1 MMLAKT
7 YVGSVVRLCSVIS
20 ACIFLASCLDGSD
33 SNFTADIF
41 GISGIDSSDSEDTGN
56 ETSAAPSISSI
67 SVGQGAHGIGAE
79 VTLTFVA
86 EDAEA
91 DLSLKSGSS
100 FNGQQLT
107 DFAALAAEF
116 GYYTAVYTVTS
127 GDPDVAASSEA
138 SASIVLIDT
147 DGVES
152 AETTSV
158 ALDADTSIDA
168 NAPAIAA
175 LSVAAGTYRVGDP
188 VPITIT
194 ALDSETGLALA
205 AGSTFNGQALSDF
218 NDNTDGSYIATYT
231 VVEGDPDIAD
241 GTTASTN
248 IALVDAVN
256 NTSAAA
262 ATLLLTDARID
273 ANSPTI
279 SSLVIAGDNI
289 VNSSDDPSAIPIS
302 GTTTGVEV
310 DQELTLFVGDNFIAT
325 TAVGADSSFSTT
337 IDLAALA
344 DGAYVVTATTAD
356 LAGNPA
362 EFTSSLSIDTVVPS
376 IDSFVIAEDNQ
387 VNAAEATSPVTAT
400 GVVSGVEADQQVSL
414 YIEETML
421 TDPITVETATDAD
434 GNFTAEINL
443 STLDDDSYKV
453 VVDVYDLAGN
463 LDRLISDLIIDT
475 ADPQI
480 SSLVVASDNTISA
493 AEATAVDISGTTT
506 EVENGQSVDLS
517 ITDGTTTID
526 TTATISNN
534 SFTTT
539 LDLSTLAD
547 SAAITLT
554 ATTTDLAGNA
564 AASVSLE
571 GIVKDTV
578 APSIAITS
586 VAGDNV
592 IDGAEVAAVAIVG
605 TTAGAEANQSVTIAI
620 TDGIT
625 TVETSATVTDN
636 AFTATLDTTTLA
648 DSTTIGASATV
659 ADLAGN
665 PASITVA
672 GIVKDTLAPAIAI
685 TSVAGDN
692 IVNSAEAA
700 TAAIVGSTSNVENGQ
715 TASLSITDGTT
726 TIAARVT
733 VTNNAF
739 STEIN
744 LSTLADST
752 AISLTADLTDAV
764 GNPAS
769 ITITDIV
776 KDTIAPSIAITSVAG
791 DNTINATEATAVAIV
806 GTTAGAEDDQP
817 VAIAITDGTTTI
829 NTTASITDNAFS
841 TEVNLTTLA
850 DSTAISLSADLTDLA
865 GNPASITIG
874 DITKDTA
881 VPSIASVVVSED
893 NVVNA
898 ADDLAAVAIVGVTEG
913 AENDQP
919 VAIAITDGTT
929 TINTT
934 TIITDNAFSTEIN
947 LSTLADSTSINLSA
961 DTTDLAGNP
970 TSITISNITKDTE
983 APSITSVVVSEDN
996 VVNVADDLTA
1006 VAIVGTTAGVENDQP
1021 VAIAITDGTTT
1032 INTTAT
1038 ITANAFSTTLDLTT
1052 LADSTAI
1059 SLSADLTDLAGN
1071 PTSITIS
1078 NITKDTEAP
1087 SITSVVVSEDN
1098 VVNDTDDLATVV
1110 IAGTTIGVEND
1121 QPVAIAITDGTTTIN
1136 TTATITANAFSTT
1149 LDLTTLADSTAIS
1162 LSADLTDLAGNPASI
1177 TIGDITKDTAV
1188 PSIASVVVS
1197 EDNVVNAADD
1207 LAAVAIV
1214 GVTEGAENDQPVAI
1228 AITDG
1233 TTTINTTTIITDNTF
1248 STEINLTTLA
1258 DSTAISLTANVA
1270 DTAGNPTSITIG
1282 DITKDTEAPSIAS
1295 VIVSEDNVVNDT
1307 DDLATVVI
1315 AGTTIG
1321 VEAEQNVTIAIDAEA
1336 PISATAAVDASG
1348 AFATS
1353 VDLSRL
1359 SNGTYDL
1366 NASVADLAGNPAD
1379 PATASFTVDIEPPT
1393 QAVIEGSIALSVDT
1407 GSSASDFITNRAQ
1420 QSLSAELNASL
1431 EDGEALYGSVDSGT
1445 TWSLIYSATELDGAT
1460 SFTWQTDLVEGA
1472 NAIQF
1477 RVADASANS
1486 GSITEQNYTLDT
1498 EPPEQ
1503 SISSIAL
1510 SNDTGTSASD
1520 FLTNAASQS
1529 ISASLEPGLEDGD
1542 RLFGSVD
1549 SGTSWQDISNQISET
1564 NNIAWQD
1571 AELILDTNYIV
1582 LRIADAADNNSSF
1595 DRNYTLDQS
1604 PPTIET
1610 GGNRINADEA
1620 STAILDSS
1628 ASSDA
1633 NGIAS
1638 HSWQQVESDGSALSD
1653 TPLAIVNA
1661 DTEAAEVTTPA
1672 ITADDGNLLNYYFT
1686 VTVTDKADNEATSLP
1701 LTLTVDN
1708 SYLTPEIT
1716 ATTPF
1721 LDIETGGASYFDNV
1735 GVAWAADS
1743 SLTYYLYRST
1753 ESGCSIGNYNSCAD
1767 PALYTSSVDFTISDA
1782 NATVSDIGRQPST
1795 TYYYWLEAQVEGVD
1809 DPVFSS
1815 PTSVSAT
1822 TSIGPTLNDTG
1833 VVRGAD
1839 YPDGFDALGG
1849 GITCNGAVDESL
1861 ASIDDEGT
1869 ITSDDLNLDG
1879 DTEDLIFLEGEDCE
1893 HGRDVTAN
1901 DPSDGHAGFSYTRL
1915 NSDGSEYSGSG
1926 DYATEPWACVLDN
1939 VTGVIWEV
1947 KTTDGGTHD
1956 TNIEYTWYN
1965 ADGVDID
1972 GTIFRGS
1979 DNGIDPTT
1987 QELVDATNAEQ
1998 LCGLSNW
2005 RLPTSS
2011 ELVSIRNNTIVIDG
2025 DNFSVDSDYFPNL
2038 KSVSLWSSSVN
2049 YYANADGDG
2058 NPDTYQVWN
2067 HGPEDSV
2074 SWPSNGATDEPNHA
2088 ILVSSSPAIADGYF
2102 NDWSDDRYEIH
2113 NDGTVTDKITG
2124 LMWMRC
2130 GYDDF
2135 FDFYDSVNDTCV
2147 AENPGRYGAG
2157 PHHYALAR
2165 EVRLANKEIT
2175 NGFDDGNNHNIGG
2188 YTDWRLPSLTEI
2200 FSLRDHTAGSIGIE
2214 FITQEIVD
2222 ASNGVYSDEDIG
2234 ELYGDDDTALMNPA
2248 AFPNAEPLGYWTSTP
2263 RAIGGEAYFVGFTP
2277 TGIFS
2282 IGVSDMRTGYRTRLV
2297 RDAD

>member
-41 GISGIDSSDSEDTGN
+41 DISGIDSSDSEDTGS
-56 ETSAAPSISSI
+56 ESSAAPSISSI

-138 SASIVLIDT
+138 NASIVLVDT
-147 DGVES
+147 DGIES

-175 LSVAAGTYRVGDP
+175 LSVVAGTYRVGNP

-194 ALDSETGLALA
+194 ASAAETGLALA
-205 AGSTFNGQALSDF
+205 AGSSFNGQALSDF
-218 NDNTDGSYIATYT
+218 NDNTDGSYTATYT
-231 VVEGDPDIAD
+231 VTEGDPDIAD

-279 SSLVIAGDNI
+279 SSLLIAADNI

-302 GTTTGVEV
+302 GTTAGVEA
-310 DQELTLFVGDNFIAT
+310 DQELTLFIGDNFTAT

-362 EFTSSLSIDTVVPS
+362 EFTSSLSVDTVVPS

-526 TTATISNN
+526 TTATISSN

-739 STEIN
+739 SLEVN

-806 GTTAGAEDDQP
+806 GTT
-817 VAIAITDGTTTI
+817 
-829 NTTASITDNAFS
+829 
-841 TEVNLTTLA
+841 
-850 DSTAISLSADLTDLA
+850 
-865 GNPASITIG
+865 
-874 DITKDTA
+874 
-881 VPSIASVVVSED
+881 
-893 NVVNA
+893 
-898 ADDLAAVAIVGVTEG
+898 EG

-919 VAIAITDGTT
+919 VTIAITDGATTLETT
-929 TINTT
+929 TI
-934 TIITDNAFSTEIN
+934 
-947 LSTLADSTSINLSA
+947 
-961 DTTDLAGNP
+961 
-970 TSITISNITKDTE
+970 
-983 APSITSVVVSEDN
+983 
-996 VVNVADDLTA
+996 
-1006 VAIVGTTAGVENDQP
+1006 
-1021 VAIAITDGTTT
+1021 
-1032 INTTAT
+1032 
-1038 ITANAFSTTLDLTT
+1038 
-1052 LADSTAI
+1052 
-1059 SLSADLTDLAGN
+1059 
-1071 PTSITIS
+1071 
-1078 NITKDTEAP
+1078 
-1087 SITSVVVSEDN
+1087 
-1098 VVNDTDDLATVV
+1098 
-1110 IAGTTIGVEND
+1110 
-1121 QPVAIAITDGTTTIN
+1121 
-1136 TTATITANAFSTT
+1136 ITANAFSTT

-1248 STEINLTTLA
+1248 STEINLSTLADSTSINLSADTTDLAGNPTSITISNITKDTEAPSITSVVVSEDNVVNVADDLATVAIVGTTAGVENDQPVVIAITDGTTTINTTATITANAFSTTLDLTTLADSTAISLSADLTDLAGNPASITITDIVKDTIAPSIAITSVAGDNTINAAEATAVAIFGTTTDAENDQPVALAITDSTTTINTTTTITTNAFSTTINLTTLA

-1477 RVADASANS
+1477 RVVDAYANS
-1486 GSITEQNYTLDT
+1486 GSITGQNYTLDT

-1767 PALYTSSVDFTISDA
+1767 PALYTSGVDFTISDA

-1795 TYYYWLEAQVEGVD
+1795 TYYYWLEARVEGVT

-1815 PTSVSAT
+1815 STSVSAT
-1822 TSIGPTLNDTG
+1822 TGIGPTLNDTG

-2088 ILVSSSPAIADGYF
+2088 ILVSSSPAIEDGYF

>member
-1 MMLAKT
+1 MLPPFPVGTTARLCCISLVSLILSACGD
-7 YVGSVVRLCSVIS
+7 VGSSL
-20 ACIFLASCLDGSD
+20 
-33 SNFTADIF
+33 
-41 GISGIDSSDSEDTGN
+41 DTGLDSIIGD
-56 ETSAAPSISSI
+56 ETSDTASSSAQPRASSI
-67 SVGQGAHGIGAE
+67 GVGQGAYGIGAE

-86 EDAEA
+86 EDDEA
-91 DLSLKSGSS
+91 NLSLKSGSS
-100 FNGQQLT
+100 FNGQELT
-107 DFAALAAEF
+107 DFAAVADQF

-138 SASIVLIDT
+138 NASIVLVNTEGI
-147 DGVES
+147 ES
-152 AETTSV
+152 EETTSV
-158 ALDADTSIDA
+158 ALDATTSIDA

-175 LSVAAGTYRVGDP
+175 LSVATGTYRVGDP

-194 ALDSETGLALA
+194 ALDSETNLTLA
-205 AGSTFNGQALSDF
+205 AGSAFNGQTLSDF

-241 GTTASTN
+241 GAAVSVD

-256 NTSAAA
+256 NISAAED
-262 ATLLLTDARID
+262 TLLLSGARID

-279 SSLVIAGDNI
+279 SSLLLAADNV
-289 VNSSDDPSAIPIS
+289 VNSSDDLSAIPIS
-302 GTTTGVEV
+302 GTTAGVEAG
-310 DQELTLFVGDNFIAT
+310 QELTLLVGDNFTAT
-325 TAVGADSSFSTT
+325 TAVGADSNFSTT
-337 IDLAALA
+337 IDLAAFA
-344 DGAYVVTATTAD
+344 DGAYVVTATTTD

-387 VNAAEATSPVTAT
+387 VNAAEATAAVAASGA
-400 GVVSGVEADQQVSL
+400 VSGVESGQKVSL
-414 YIEETML
+414 YVEETML
-421 TDPITVETATDAD
+421 TDPITVET
-434 GNFTAEINL
+434 
-443 STLDDDSYKV
+443 TLDSDGTFAVAIDLSALADDAYKV

-463 LDRLISDLIIDT
+463 LDRLISDLVIDT

-480 SSLVVASDNTISA
+480 SSLVVASDNVINA
-493 AEATAVDISGTTT
+493 AEATAVEVAGSTSG
-506 EVENGQSVDLS
+506 VENGQSITLS
-517 ITDGTTTID
+517 ISGVAA
-526 TTATISNN
+526 TATIANN
-534 SFTTT
+534 AFATTIG
-539 LDLSTLAD
+539 LSALAD

-554 ATTTDLAGNA
+554 AATTDLAGNA
-564 AASVSLE
+564 APSASLE

-578 APSIAITS
+578 APSIDITS

-605 TTAGAEANQSVTIAI
+605 
-620 TDGIT
+620 
-625 TVETSATVTDN
+625 
-636 AFTATLDTTTLA
+636 
-648 DSTTIGASATV
+648 
-659 ADLAGN
+659 
-665 PASITVA
+665 
-672 GIVKDTLAPAIAI
+672 
-685 TSVAGDN
+685 
-692 IVNSAEAA
+692 
-700 TAAIVGSTSNVENGQ
+700 
-715 TASLSITDGTT
+715 
-726 TIAARVT
+726 
-733 VTNNAF
+733 
-739 STEIN
+739 STE
-744 LSTLADST
+744 
-752 AISLTADLTDAV
+752 
-764 GNPAS
+764 
-769 ITITDIV
+769 
-776 KDTIAPSIAITSVAG
+776 
-791 DNTINATEATAVAIV
+791 
-806 GTTAGAEDDQP
+806 GAEDDQP
-817 VAIAITDGTTTI
+817 VAIAITDGATTI
-829 NTTASITDNAFS
+829 NTIATIAANAFA
-841 TEVNLTTLA
+841 TTLDLSSLA
-850 DSTAISLSADLTDLA
+850 DSTAISLTAEVADLA
-865 GNPASITIG
+865 GNPASATISG
-874 DITKDTA
+874 IVKDTA
-881 VPSIASVVVSED
+881 APAIAIASVAGD
-893 NVVNA
+893 NIVNA
-898 ADDLAAVAIVGVTEG
+898 AEATAAEIVGTTSNV
-913 AENDQP
+913 ENGQT
-919 VAIAITDGTT
+919 VSLSITDGTT
-929 TINTT
+929 TIAASATVA
-934 TIITDNAFSTEIN
+934 DSAFSTEIN
-947 LSTLADSTSINLSA
+947 LSTLADSASIVATADVADAVGNAATTARLEGIVK
-961 DTTDLAGNP
+961 DTT
-970 TSITISNITKDTE
+970 
-983 APSITSVVVSEDN
+983 APSIAITSIATDN
-996 VVNVADDLTA
+996 IVNAAEAAA
-1006 VAIVGTTAGVENDQP
+1006 VAIVGSSAGAEDDQP
-1021 VAIAITDGTTT
+1021 VTIAITDGTTT
-1032 INTTAT
+1032 IEATAT
-1038 ITANAFSTTLDLTT
+1038 ITDNAFATTLDLSTLADSAAISLSASITDFAGNPASTTADLVKDTIAPSIDITSIAEDNIINAAEAAAVAIVGSAEGAENDQQVAIVITDGAITIEASATIADAAFAITLDLSALADSSAISLSADVADLAANPASVTLSDIVKDTAAPTIAITSVAEDNIINAAEAAAVVIVGTTEGAEDDQAVALSITDGATTIEASTTIAANAFSTTLDLST
-1052 LADSTAI
+1052 LADTTTI
-1059 SLSADLTDLAGN
+1059 SLTADTADLAGN
-1071 PTSITIS
+1071 PASTTIGA
-1078 NITKDTEAP
+1078 IAKDTAAP
-1087 SITSVVVSEDN
+1087 SITSVALSEDN
-1098 VVNDTDDLATVV
+1098 VVNDD
-1110 IAGTTIGVEND
+1110 
-1121 QPVAIAITDGTTTIN
+1121 
-1136 TTATITANAFSTT
+1136 
-1149 LDLTTLADSTAIS
+1149 
-1162 LSADLTDLAGNPASI
+1162 
-1177 TIGDITKDTAV
+1177 
-1188 PSIASVVVS
+1188 
-1197 EDNVVNAADD
+1197 DD
-1207 LAAVAIV
+1207 LAAVAI
-1214 GVTEGAENDQPVAI
+1214 
-1228 AITDG
+1228 
-1233 TTTINTTTIITDNTF
+1233 
-1248 STEINLTTLA
+1248 
-1258 DSTAISLTANVA
+1258 
-1270 DTAGNPTSITIG
+1270 AG
-1282 DITKDTEAPSIAS
+1282 
-1295 VIVSEDNVVNDT
+1295 
-1307 DDLATVVI
+1307 ATV
-1315 AGTTIG
+1315 G
-1321 VEAEQNVTIAIDAEA
+1321 VEAEQSLTLSFAINSEA
-1336 PISATAAVDASG
+1336 PITATAAVDASG
-1348 AFATS
+1348 AFATA
-1353 VDLSRL
+1353 VDLSSL
-1359 SNGTYDL
+1359 SNGTYEL
-1366 NASVADLAGNPAD
+1366 NASVADIAGNPAD
-1379 PATASFTVDIEPPT
+1379 PLTANFTIDIAPPS
-1393 QAVIEGSIALSVDT
+1393 QAVIEDSIALSVDT
-1407 GSSASDFITNRAQ
+1407 GSSNSDFITNRAQ

-1431 EDGEALYGSVDSGT
+1431 EGSDVLYGSVDSGT

-1460 SFTWQTDLVEGA
+1460 SFTWDTDLVEGA

-1477 RVADASANS
+1477 RVADTYGNS
-1486 GSITEQNYTLDT
+1486 GSLAEQSYTLDT

-1503 SISSIAL
+1503 DINSISLDQDVGVS
-1510 SNDTGTSASD
+1510 SSD
-1520 FLTNAASQS
+1520 FLTNVASQS
-1529 ISASLEPGLEDGD
+1529 ISAILEPGLEDGD

-1549 SGTSWQDISNQISET
+1549 SGVTWLDISDSISDSH
-1564 NNIAWQD
+1564 NITWQD
-1571 AELILDTNYIV
+1571 AELLIGTHDIV
-1582 LRIADAADNNSSF
+1582 LRIADSADNNSSF
-1595 DRNYTLDQS
+1595 DRNYTLDQTA
-1604 PPTIET
+1604 PTIDT
-1610 GGNRINADEA
+1610 SNTSTTVAEA
-1620 STAILDSS
+1620 SAASLDSS
-1628 ASSDA
+1628 TSSDA

-1638 HSWQQVESDGSALSD
+1638 HSWQQVESDGSALSS
-1653 TPLAIVNA
+1653 TALSVTIVDA
-1661 DTEAAEVTTPA
+1661 DTESAQVTAPA
-1672 ITADDGNLLNYYFT
+1672 ITDDNGAALSLYFA
-1686 VTVTDKADNEATSLP
+1686 VTVTDNAGNSATSSP
-1701 LTLTVDN
+1701 LTLSVDN
-1708 SYLTPEIT
+1708 IYLTPVIST
-1716 ATTPF
+1716 TTPF
-1721 LDIETGGASYFDNV
+1721 LDPKTGGANYFDNV
-1735 GVAWAADS
+1735 GVVWAADS

-1753 ESGCSIGNYNSCAD
+1753 YPDCVIGENYYFCSD
-1767 PALYTSSVDFTISDA
+1767 PELYTSGVDFTISGA

-1795 TYYYWLEAQVEGVD
+1795 TYYYWLEAKIEGVD

-1849 GITCNGAVDESL
+1849 GATCNGAVDESL

-1869 ITSDDLNLDG
+1869 VTSDDLNLDG

-1956 TNIEYTWYN
+1956 TNIEYTWYD

-2222 ASNGVYSDEDIG
+2222 ASNGAYSDEDIG
-2234 ELYGDDDTALMNPA
+2234 ELYGDDDTALMNPV

>member
-56 ETSAAPSISSI
+56 ESSAAPSISSI

-138 SASIVLIDT
+138 NASIVLVDT
-147 DGVES
+147 DGIES

-175 LSVAAGTYRVGDP
+175 LSVVAGTYRVGNP

-194 ALDSETGLALA
+194 ASAAETGLALA
-205 AGSTFNGQALSDF
+205 AGSSFNGQALSDF
-218 NDNTDGSYIATYT
+218 NDNTDGSYTATYT

-241 GTTASTN
+241 GATASVN

-279 SSLVIAGDNI
+279 SSLLIAADNI

-302 GTTTGVEV
+302 GTTAGVEA
-310 DQELTLFVGDNFIAT
+310 DQELTLFIGDNFTAT

-337 IDLAALA
+337 IDLATLA

-362 EFTSSLSIDTVVPS
+362 EFTGSLSVDTVVPS

-400 GVVSGVEADQQVSL
+400 GVVSGVEAGQQVSL

-480 SSLVVASDNTISA
+480 SSLVVASDNIVSA
-493 AEATAVDISGTTT
+493 AEATVVEISGTTT

-547 SAAITLT
+547 SATITLT

-744 LSTLADST
+744 LTTLADST

-806 GTTAGAEDDQP
+806 GTT
-817 VAIAITDGTTTI
+817 
-829 NTTASITDNAFS
+829 
-841 TEVNLTTLA
+841 
-850 DSTAISLSADLTDLA
+850 
-865 GNPASITIG
+865 
-874 DITKDTA
+874 
-881 VPSIASVVVSED
+881 
-893 NVVNA
+893 
-898 ADDLAAVAIVGVTEG
+898 EG

-919 VAIAITDGTT
+919 VTIAITDGATTLETT
-929 TINTT
+929 TI
-934 TIITDNAFSTEIN
+934 
-947 LSTLADSTSINLSA
+947 
-961 DTTDLAGNP
+961 
-970 TSITISNITKDTE
+970 
-983 APSITSVVVSEDN
+983 
-996 VVNVADDLTA
+996 
-1006 VAIVGTTAGVENDQP
+1006 
-1021 VAIAITDGTTT
+1021 
-1032 INTTAT
+1032 
-1038 ITANAFSTTLDLTT
+1038 
-1052 LADSTAI
+1052 
-1059 SLSADLTDLAGN
+1059 
-1071 PTSITIS
+1071 
-1078 NITKDTEAP
+1078 
-1087 SITSVVVSEDN
+1087 
-1098 VVNDTDDLATVV
+1098 
-1110 IAGTTIGVEND
+1110 
-1121 QPVAIAITDGTTTIN
+1121 
-1136 TTATITANAFSTT
+1136 ITANAFSTT

-1233 TTTINTTTIITDNTF
+1233 TTTINTTTIITDNAF
-1248 STEINLTTLA
+1248 STEVNLTTLA
-1258 DSTAISLTANVA
+1258 DSTTISLTADVADAVGNPASTTISDIVKDTITPSIAITSVAGDNTINAAEVATVAIFGTTTDAENNQLVAITITDGATTINTTATISDNAFATTIDLSTLADSTSISLTAATTDLVGNPASTTINNVIKDTTAPTIAITSVAGDNTINAAEVAAVAIVGTTTDAENDQLVAIAITDGTTTINTTATITDNAFSTEVNLTTLADSTTISLTANVA

-1348 AFATS
+1348 AFTTS
-1353 VDLSRL
+1353 VDLSSL

-1460 SFTWQTDLVEGA
+1460 IFTWQTDLVEGA

-1510 SNDTGTSASD
+1510 SNDTGASASD

-1795 TYYYWLEAQVEGVD
+1795 TYYYWLEARVEGVT

-1815 PTSVSAT
+1815 STSVSAT

-2074 SWPSNGATDEPNHA
+2074 SWSSNGATDEPNHA

-2222 ASNGVYSDEDIG
+2222 ASNGAYSDEDIG

-2297 RDAD
+2297 RNP

>member
-1 MMLAKT
+1 MLAQI
-7 YVGSVVRLCSVIS
+7 YAGSVVRICSVVLT
-20 ACIFLASCLDGSD
+20 CLALTSCFDTIGSGVDTAADALPDGGS
-33 SNFTADIF
+33 
-41 GISGIDSSDSEDTGN
+41 SGSSS
-56 ETSAAPSISSI
+56 TSLPPKASSI
-67 SVGQGAHGIGAE
+67 SVGQGAHGIGTA

-100 FNGQQLT
+100 FNGQELT
-107 DFAALAAEF
+107 DFAALAAQF

-138 SASIVLIDT
+138 NASIVLVDT
-147 DGVES
+147 NGIES
-152 AETTSV
+152 EETTSV
-158 ALDADTSIDA
+158 ALDASTSIDA

-175 LSVAAGTYRVGDP
+175 LSVATGTYRVGDP

-194 ALDSETGLALA
+194 ASSAETNLALA
-205 AGSTFNGQALSDF
+205 AGSSFNGQTLSDF
-218 NDNTDGSYIATYT
+218 NGNTDGTYTATYT

-241 GTTASTN
+241 GDTVGVD
-248 IALVDAVN
+248 IALSDAVN
-256 NTSAAA
+256 NTSAAE
-262 ATLLLTDARID
+262 ATLLLSGARID
-273 ANSPTI
+273 ANSPAI
-279 SSLVIAGDNI
+279 SSLLIAADNI
-289 VNSSDDPSAIPIS
+289 VNSSDDLSAIPIS
-302 GTTTGVEV
+302 GSTIGVEAG
-310 DQELTLFVGDNFIAT
+310 QELTLFIGDNF
-325 TAVGADSSFSTT
+325 TASAAVSADSSFSTT
-337 IDLAALA
+337 INLAAFA
-344 DGAYVVTATTAD
+344 DGAYVVTATTTD

-362 EFTSSLSIDTVVPS
+362 DLTSSLSIDTVVPS
-376 IDSFVIAEDNQ
+376 IDSFVMAEDNQ
-387 VNAAEATSPVTAT
+387 VSAAEATSPVTAS
-400 GVVSGVEADQQVSL
+400 GAVSGVESGQKVSL
-414 YIEETML
+414 YVEETML
-421 TDPITVETATDAD
+421 TDPITVETTLDAE
-434 GNFTAEINL
+434 GNFTAAIDL
-443 STLDDDSYKV
+443 SALADDAYKV

-463 LDRLISDLIIDT
+463 LDRLISDLVIDT
-475 ADPQI
+475 VDPQI
-480 SSLVVASDNTISA
+480 SSLVVASDNIVNA
-493 AEATAVDISGTTT
+493 AEATAVEVAGSTSG
-506 EVENGQSVDLS
+506 VEDDQSITLS
-517 ITDGTTTID
+517 IGGVAATATISDNAFTTTID
-526 TTATISNN
+526 
-534 SFTTT
+534 
-539 LDLSTLAD
+539 LSTLTD

-564 AASVSLE
+564 APSASLE

-578 APSIAITS
+578 APTIAITS

-592 IDGAEVAAVAIVG
+592 IDGAEVAAVAI
-605 TTAGAEANQSVTIAI
+605 I
-620 TDGIT
+620 
-625 TVETSATVTDN
+625 
-636 AFTATLDTTTLA
+636 
-648 DSTTIGASATV
+648 
-659 ADLAGN
+659 
-665 PASITVA
+665 
-672 GIVKDTLAPAIAI
+672 
-685 TSVAGDN
+685 
-692 IVNSAEAA
+692 
-700 TAAIVGSTSNVENGQ
+700 GSTE
-715 TASLSITDGTT
+715 
-726 TIAARVT
+726 
-733 VTNNAF
+733 
-739 STEIN
+739 
-744 LSTLADST
+744 
-752 AISLTADLTDAV
+752 
-764 GNPAS
+764 
-769 ITITDIV
+769 
-776 KDTIAPSIAITSVAG
+776 
-791 DNTINATEATAVAIV
+791 
-806 GTTAGAEDDQP
+806 GAEDDQP

-829 NTTASITDNAFS
+829 NTTATIAANAFATTLDLS
-841 TEVNLTTLA
+841 TLA
-850 DSTAISLSADLTDLA
+850 DSTAISLTAEVADLAGNPASVTISGIVKDTLSPAIAITSVAGDNIVNAAEATAAAIVGATSNVENGETVSLSITDGTTTIEASATIADSAFSTEINLSTLADSASIVATADVADAVGNSATTARLEGIVKDTAAPTIAITSVADDNIINSAEAAAVAIVGSSAGAENDQPVTIAITDGATTLEATTSITDNAFATTLDLSTLADSAAISLSASTTDLADNPASTTADLVKDTIAPSIAITSVAEDNIINAAEAAAVAIVGSAEGAEDDQPVAITITDGAITIEASATIADAAFAITLDLAALADSTNLEASAATTDLA
-865 GNPASITIG
+865 GNPATTTTDLS
-874 DITKDTA
+874 KDTA
-881 VPSIASVVVSED
+881 APTIAITSVAED
-893 NVVNA
+893 NIINA
-898 ADDLAAVAIVGVTEG
+898 AEAAAVVIVGTTEG
-913 AENDQP
+913 AEDDQA
-919 VAIAITDGTT
+919 VALSITDGAT
-929 TINTT
+929 TIEAST
-934 TIITDNAFSTEIN
+934 TITANAFSTEIN
-947 LSTLADSTSINLSA
+947 LSTLAD
-961 DTTDLAGNP
+961 TTTISLTAATADLAGNP
-970 TSITISNITKDTE
+970 ASTTIGAIAKDTA
-983 APSITSVVVSEDN
+983 APSITSV
-996 VVNVADDLTA
+996 AL
-1006 VAIVGTTAGVENDQP
+1006 
-1021 VAIAITDGTTT
+1021 
-1032 INTTAT
+1032 
-1038 ITANAFSTTLDLTT
+1038 
-1052 LADSTAI
+1052 
-1059 SLSADLTDLAGN
+1059 
-1071 PTSITIS
+1071 
-1078 NITKDTEAP
+1078 
-1087 SITSVVVSEDN
+1087 SEDN
-1098 VVNDTDDLATVV
+1098 VVNDD
-1110 IAGTTIGVEND
+1110 
-1121 QPVAIAITDGTTTIN
+1121 
-1136 TTATITANAFSTT
+1136 
-1149 LDLTTLADSTAIS
+1149 
-1162 LSADLTDLAGNPASI
+1162 
-1177 TIGDITKDTAV
+1177 
-1188 PSIASVVVS
+1188 
-1197 EDNVVNAADD
+1197 DD
-1207 LAAVAIV
+1207 LAAVAI
-1214 GVTEGAENDQPVAI
+1214 
-1228 AITDG
+1228 
-1233 TTTINTTTIITDNTF
+1233 
-1248 STEINLTTLA
+1248 
-1258 DSTAISLTANVA
+1258 
-1270 DTAGNPTSITIG
+1270 AG
-1282 DITKDTEAPSIAS
+1282 
-1295 VIVSEDNVVNDT
+1295 
-1307 DDLATVVI
+1307 ATV
-1315 AGTTIG
+1315 G
-1321 VEAEQNVTIAIDAEA
+1321 VEAEQSLTLSFAINSEA
-1336 PISATAAVDASG
+1336 PITATAVVDASG
-1348 AFATS
+1348 AFATA
-1353 VDLSRL
+1353 VDLSSL
-1359 SNGTYDL
+1359 SNGTYEL
-1366 NASVADLAGNPAD
+1366 NASVADIAGNPAD
-1379 PATASFTVDIEPPT
+1379 PLTANFTIDIAPPS
-1393 QAVIEGSIALSVDT
+1393 QAVIEDSIALSVDT
-1407 GSSASDFITNRAQ
+1407 GSSNSDFITNRAQ

-1431 EDGEALYGSVDSGT
+1431 EGSDALYGSVDSGT

-1460 SFTWQTDLVEGA
+1460 SFTWDTDLVEGA

-1477 RVADASANS
+1477 RVADTYGNN
-1486 GSITEQNYTLDT
+1486 GSLTEQSYTLDT

-1503 SISSIAL
+1503 DINSISLDQDLGAS
-1510 SNDTGTSASD
+1510 SSD

-1529 ISASLEPGLEDGD
+1529 ISAILEPGLEDGD

-1549 SGTSWQDISNQISET
+1549 SGVTWLDISDSISDS
-1564 NNIAWQD
+1564 NNITWQD
-1571 AELILDTNYIV
+1571 AELLIGTHDIV
-1582 LRIADAADNNSSF
+1582 LRIADSADNNSSF
-1595 DRNYTLDQS
+1595 DRNYTLDQTA
-1604 PPTIET
+1604 PTIDT
-1610 GGNRINADEA
+1610 SNTSSTVAEA
-1620 STAILDSS
+1620 SAASLDSS
-1628 ASSDA
+1628 TSSDA

-1638 HSWQQVESDGSALSD
+1638 HSWQQVESDGSALSS
-1653 TPLAIVNA
+1653 TALSVTIVDA
-1661 DTEAAEVTTPA
+1661 DTEFAQVTAPA
-1672 ITADDGNLLNYYFT
+1672 ITDDNDAALSLYFA
-1686 VTVTDKADNEATSLP
+1686 VTVTDNAGNSATSSP
-1701 LTLTVDN
+1701 LTLSVDN
-1708 SYLTPEIT
+1708 IYLTPIIS
-1716 ATTPF
+1716 AATPF
-1721 LDIETGGASYFDNV
+1721 LHPESGGANYFDNV
-1735 GVAWAADS
+1735 GVVWAADS

-1753 ESGCSIGNYNSCAD
+1753 YPDCVIGENYYFCSD
-1767 PALYTSSVDFTISDA
+1767 PELYTSGVDFTISDA

-1815 PTSVSAT
+1815 STSVSAT
-1822 TSIGPTLNDTG
+1822 TSIGPMLNDTG

-1869 ITSDDLNLDG
+1869 VTSDDLNLDG

-1956 TNIEYTWYN
+1956 TNIEYTWYD

-2297 RDAD
+2297 RNP

>member
-1 MMLAKT
+1 MLPPFPVGTAARLCCISLVSLVLSACGD
-7 YVGSVVRLCSVIS
+7 VGSSL
-20 ACIFLASCLDGSD
+20 
-33 SNFTADIF
+33 
-41 GISGIDSSDSEDTGN
+41 DTGLDSIIGD
-56 ETSAAPSISSI
+56 ETSDTTPDTVLPRASSI
-67 SVGQGAHGIGAE
+67 SVGQGAHGIGAA

-86 EDAEA
+86 EDAEVE
-91 DLSLKSGSS
+91 LSLKSGSS
-100 FNGQQLT
+100 FNGQELT
-107 DFAALAAEF
+107 DFAALAAQF

-138 SASIVLIDT
+138 SASIVLIDA
-147 DGVES
+147 DGIES
-152 AETTSV
+152 EEITSV
-158 ALDADTSIDA
+158 GVDVNTSIDA

-175 LSVAAGTYRVGDP
+175 LSVATGTYRVGDP

-194 ALDSETGLALA
+194 ASGAETGLALA
-205 AGSTFNGQALSDF
+205 AGSSFNGQALTDF
-218 NDNTDGSYIATYT
+218 SSNTDGSYNATYT

-241 GTTASTN
+241 GAAASVD
-248 IALVDAVN
+248 IALDDAVN

-262 ATLLLTDARID
+262 ATLLLSGARID
-273 ANSPTI
+273 ANSPAI
-279 SSLVIAGDNI
+279 SSLLIAADNV
-289 VNSSDDPSAIPIS
+289 VNSSDDLSAIPIS
-302 GTTTGVEV
+302 GSTTGVEAG
-310 DQELTLFVGDNFIAT
+310 QELTLFIGDNFTAST
-325 TAVGADSSFSTT
+325 TVGADSSFSTT
-337 IDLAALA
+337 INLATFA

-387 VNAAEATSPVTAT
+387 VNAAEATAAVAASGA
-400 GVVSGVEADQQVSL
+400 VSGVESGQKVSL
-414 YIEETML
+414 YVEETML
-421 TDPITVETATDAD
+421 TDPITVET
-434 GNFTAEINL
+434 
-443 STLDDDSYKV
+443 TLDSDGTFAVAIDLSALADDAYKV

-463 LDRLISDLIIDT
+463 LDRLISDLVIDT

-480 SSLVVASDNTISA
+480 SSLVVASDNVINA
-493 AEATAVDISGTTT
+493 AEATAVEISGTTT
-506 EVENGQSVDLS
+506 GAENDQSVALS
-517 ITDGTTTID
+517 ITDGTTTIE
-526 TTATISNN
+526 TTATIADNA
-534 SFTTT
+534 FATT
-539 LDLSTLAD
+539 LDLSALAD

-564 AASVSLE
+564 APSASLE

-578 APSIAITS
+578 APSIDITS

-605 TTAGAEANQSVTIAI
+605 STEGAEDDQPVAIAI
-620 TDGIT
+620 TDGAT
-625 TVETSATVTDN
+625 TINTIATIADN
-636 AFTATLDTTTLA
+636 AFTATIDLSTLA
-648 DSTTIGASATV
+648 DSTAISLTADV

-665 PASITVA
+665 PASVTIS

-685 TSVAGDN
+685 TSLADDN
-692 IVNSAEAA
+692 IVNAAEATA
-700 TAAIVGSTSNVENGQ
+700 AAIVGSTLNVENGE
-715 TASLSITDGTT
+715 TVSLSITDGTT
-726 TIAARVT
+726 TIAAT
-733 VTNNAF
+733 ATIADAAF
-739 STEIN
+739 ATTLD
-744 LSTLADST
+744 LSTLADS
-752 AISLTADLTDAV
+752 ASIVATADVADAV
-764 GNPAS
+764 GNAATTARLEGIVKDTTAPS
-769 ITITDIV
+769 IAITSIATDNIVNSAEAAAVAIVGSSAGAEDDQAVALAITDGTTTIEATATITDNAFATTLDLSTLADSAAISLSAATTDLAGNPASTTADLV
-776 KDTIAPSIAITSVAG
+776 KDTIAPSIAITSVAE
-791 DNTINATEATAVAIV
+791 DNIINAAEAAAVAIV
-806 GTTAGAEDDQP
+806 GSAEGAEDDQP
-817 VAIAITDGTTTI
+817 VAITITDGAITIEASATIADAAFAITLDLAALADSTNLEASAATTDLAGNPATTTTDLSKDTAAPTIAITSVAEDNIINAAEAAAVVIVGTSVGAEDDQAVALAITDGTTTI
-829 NTTASITDNAFS
+829 NTS
-841 TEVNLTTLA
+841 
-850 DSTAISLSADLTDLA
+850 
-865 GNPASITIG
+865 
-874 DITKDTA
+874 
-881 VPSIASVVVSED
+881 
-893 NVVNA
+893 
-898 ADDLAAVAIVGVTEG
+898 
-913 AENDQP
+913 
-919 VAIAITDGTT
+919 T
-929 TINTT
+929 TI
-934 TIITDNAFSTEIN
+934 A
-947 LSTLADSTSINLSA
+947 
-961 DTTDLAGNP
+961 
-970 TSITISNITKDTE
+970 
-983 APSITSVVVSEDN
+983 
-996 VVNVADDLTA
+996 
-1006 VAIVGTTAGVENDQP
+1006 
-1021 VAIAITDGTTT
+1021 
-1032 INTTAT
+1032 
-1038 ITANAFSTTLDLTT
+1038 ANAFSTTLDLST
-1052 LADSTAI
+1052 LADTTTI
-1059 SLSADLTDLAGN
+1059 SLTADTADLAGN
-1071 PTSITIS
+1071 PASSTIGA
-1078 NITKDTEAP
+1078 IAKDTAAP
-1087 SITSVVVSEDN
+1087 SITSVALSEDN
-1098 VVNDTDDLATVV
+1098 VVNDD
-1110 IAGTTIGVEND
+1110 
-1121 QPVAIAITDGTTTIN
+1121 
-1136 TTATITANAFSTT
+1136 
-1149 LDLTTLADSTAIS
+1149 
-1162 LSADLTDLAGNPASI
+1162 
-1177 TIGDITKDTAV
+1177 
-1188 PSIASVVVS
+1188 
-1197 EDNVVNAADD
+1197 DD
-1207 LAAVAIV
+1207 LAAVAI
-1214 GVTEGAENDQPVAI
+1214 
-1228 AITDG
+1228 
-1233 TTTINTTTIITDNTF
+1233 
-1248 STEINLTTLA
+1248 
-1258 DSTAISLTANVA
+1258 
-1270 DTAGNPTSITIG
+1270 AG
-1282 DITKDTEAPSIAS
+1282 
-1295 VIVSEDNVVNDT
+1295 
-1307 DDLATVVI
+1307 ATV
-1315 AGTTIG
+1315 G
-1321 VEAEQNVTIAIDAEA
+1321 VEAEQSLTLSFAINSEA
-1336 PISATAAVDASG
+1336 PITATAAVDASG
-1348 AFATS
+1348 AFATA
-1353 VDLSRL
+1353 VDLSSL
-1359 SNGTYDL
+1359 SNGTYEL
-1366 NASVADLAGNPAD
+1366 NASVADIAGNPAD
-1379 PATASFTVDIEPPT
+1379 PLTASFTIDIAPPS
-1393 QAVIEGSIALSVDT
+1393 QAVIEDSIALSVDT
-1407 GSSASDFITNRAQ
+1407 GSSNSDFITNRAQ

-1431 EDGEALYGSVDSGT
+1431 EGSDALYGSVDSGT

-1460 SFTWQTDLVEGA
+1460 SFTWDTDLVEGA

-1477 RVADASANS
+1477 RVADTYGNN
-1486 GSITEQNYTLDT
+1486 GSLTEQSYTLDT

-1503 SISSIAL
+1503 DINSISLDQDVGVS
-1510 SNDTGTSASD
+1510 SSD
-1520 FLTNAASQS
+1520 FLTNVASQS
-1529 ISASLEPGLEDGD
+1529 ISAILEPGLEDGD

-1549 SGTSWQDISNQISET
+1549 SGVTWLDISDSISDSH
-1564 NNIAWQD
+1564 NITWQD
-1571 AELILDTNYIV
+1571 AELLIGTHDIV
-1582 LRIADAADNNSSF
+1582 LRIADSADNNSSF
-1595 DRNYTLDQS
+1595 DRNYTLDQTA
-1604 PPTIET
+1604 PTIDT
-1610 GGNRINADEA
+1610 SNTSTTVAEA
-1620 STAILDSS
+1620 SAASLDSS
-1628 ASSDA
+1628 TSSDA

-1638 HSWQQVESDGSALSD
+1638 HSWQQVESDGSALSS
-1653 TPLAIVNA
+1653 TALSVTIVDA
-1661 DTEAAEVTTPA
+1661 DTESAQVTAPA
-1672 ITADDGNLLNYYFT
+1672 ITDDNGAALSLYFA
-1686 VTVTDKADNEATSLP
+1686 VTVTDNAGNSATSSP
-1701 LTLTVDN
+1701 LTLSVDN
-1708 SYLTPEIT
+1708 IYLTPEIT
-1716 ATTPF
+1716 TTTPF
-1721 LDIETGGASYFDNV
+1721 LDPKTGGANYFDNV
-1735 GVAWAADS
+1735 GVVWAADS

-1753 ESGCSIGNYNSCAD
+1753 YPDCVIGENYYFCSD
-1767 PALYTSSVDFTISDA
+1767 PELYTSGVDFTISDA

-1795 TYYYWLEAQVEGVD
+1795 TYYYWLEAKIEGVD

-1815 PTSVSAT
+1815 STSVSAT
-1822 TSIGPTLNDTG
+1822 TSIGPMLNDTG

-1849 GITCNGAVDESL
+1849 GATCNGAVDESL
-1861 ASIDDEGT
+1861 ASIDEEGT
-1869 ITSDDLNLDG
+1869 ITSDDINLDG

-1893 HGRDVTAN
+1893 HGRDATAN

>member
-1 MMLAKT
+1 MLPPFPVGTTARLCCISLVSLILSACGD
-7 YVGSVVRLCSVIS
+7 VGSSL
-20 ACIFLASCLDGSD
+20 
-33 SNFTADIF
+33 
-41 GISGIDSSDSEDTGN
+41 DTGLDSIIGD
-56 ETSAAPSISSI
+56 ETSDTASSSAQPQASSI
-67 SVGQGAHGIGAE
+67 GVGQGAHGIGAE

-86 EDAEA
+86 EDDEA
-91 DLSLKSGSS
+91 NLSLKSGSS
-100 FNGQQLT
+100 FNGQELI
-107 DFAALAAEF
+107 DFAAVADQF

-138 SASIVLIDT
+138 NASIVLIDA
-147 DGVES
+147 DGIES
-152 AETTSV
+152 EEITSV
-158 ALDADTSIDA
+158 GVDVNTSIDA

-175 LSVAAGTYRVGDP
+175 LSVATGTYRVGDP

-194 ALDSETGLALA
+194 ASGAETGLALA
-205 AGSTFNGQALSDF
+205 AGSSFNGQALTDF
-218 NDNTDGSYIATYT
+218 SSNTDGSYNATYT

-241 GTTASTN
+241 GAAVSVD

-256 NTSAAA
+256 NISAAED
-262 ATLLLTDARID
+262 TLLLSGARID

-279 SSLVIAGDNI
+279 SSLLLAADNV
-289 VNSSDDPSAIPIS
+289 VNSSDDLSAIPIS
-302 GTTTGVEV
+302 GSTTGVEAG
-310 DQELTLFVGDNFIAT
+310 QELTLFIGDNFTAST
-325 TAVGADSSFSTT
+325 TVGADSSFSTT
-337 IDLAALA
+337 IDLATFA

-387 VNAAEATSPVTAT
+387 VNAAEATAAVAASGA
-400 GVVSGVEADQQVSL
+400 VSGVESGQKVSL
-414 YIEETML
+414 YVEETML
-421 TDPITVETATDAD
+421 TDPITVET
-434 GNFTAEINL
+434 
-443 STLDDDSYKV
+443 TLDSDGTFAVAIDLSALADDAYKV

-463 LDRLISDLIIDT
+463 LDRLISDLVIDT

-480 SSLVVASDNTISA
+480 SSLVVASDNVINA
-493 AEATAVDISGTTT
+493 AEATAVEVAGSTSG
-506 EVENGQSVDLS
+506 VENGQSITLS
-517 ITDGTTTID
+517 ISGVAA
-526 TTATISNN
+526 TATISNN
-534 SFTTT
+534 AFATT
-539 LDLSTLAD
+539 LDLSALAD
-547 SAAITLT
+547 STAITLT

-564 AASVSLE
+564 APSASLE
-571 GIVKDTV
+571 GIVKDTA
-578 APSIAITS
+578 APTIAITS
-586 VAGDNV
+586 VAGDDV
-592 IDGAEVAAVAIVG
+592 IDGAEVAAVAI
-605 TTAGAEANQSVTIAI
+605 I
-620 TDGIT
+620 
-625 TVETSATVTDN
+625 
-636 AFTATLDTTTLA
+636 
-648 DSTTIGASATV
+648 
-659 ADLAGN
+659 
-665 PASITVA
+665 
-672 GIVKDTLAPAIAI
+672 
-685 TSVAGDN
+685 
-692 IVNSAEAA
+692 
-700 TAAIVGSTSNVENGQ
+700 GSTE
-715 TASLSITDGTT
+715 
-726 TIAARVT
+726 
-733 VTNNAF
+733 
-739 STEIN
+739 
-744 LSTLADST
+744 
-752 AISLTADLTDAV
+752 
-764 GNPAS
+764 
-769 ITITDIV
+769 
-776 KDTIAPSIAITSVAG
+776 
-791 DNTINATEATAVAIV
+791 
-806 GTTAGAEDDQP
+806 GAEDDQP
-817 VAIAITDGTTTI
+817 VAIAITDGATTI
-829 NTTASITDNAFS
+829 NTIATIAANAFAATLDTSTLADSSSISLSADVADLAGNPASATISGIVKDTLSPAIAIASIAGDNIVNAAEATAAEIVGTTSNVENGQTVSLSITDGTTTIEATATIADAAFATTLDLSTLADSASIVATADVADAVGNAATTARLEGIVKDTTAPSIAITSIATDNIVNSAEAAAVAIVGSSAGAENDQPVTIAITDGATTIEATATITDNAFATTLDLS
-841 TEVNLTTLA
+841 TLA
-850 DSTAISLSADLTDLA
+850 DSSAISLSASTTDLA
-865 GNPASITIG
+865 GNPASTTANFVKDTIAPSI
-874 DITKDTA
+874 DIT
-881 VPSIASVVVSED
+881 SIAED
-893 NVVNA
+893 NIINA
-898 ADDLAAVAIVGVTEG
+898 AEAAAVAIVGSAEG

-919 VAIAITDGTT
+919 VAIVITDGAI
-929 TINTT
+929 TIEASAT
-934 TIITDNAFSTEIN
+934 ITDAAFAITLD
-947 LSTLADSTSINLSA
+947 LSALADSSAISLSA

-970 TSITISNITKDTE
+970 ATTTTDLSKDTI
-983 APSITSVVVSEDN
+983 APTIAITSVAEDN
-996 VVNVADDLTA
+996 IINAAEAAAVV
-1006 VAIVGTTAGVENDQP
+1006 IVGTSVGAEDDQA
-1021 VAIAITDGTTT
+1021 VALAITDGTTT
-1032 INTTAT
+1032 INTSTT
-1038 ITANAFSTTLDLTT
+1038 IAANAFSTEINLSS
-1052 LADSTAI
+1052 LADTTTI
-1059 SLSADLTDLAGN
+1059 SLTADTADLAGN
-1071 PTSITIS
+1071 PASTTIGA
-1078 NITKDTEAP
+1078 IAKDTAAP
-1087 SITSVVVSEDN
+1087 SITSVALSEDN
-1098 VVNDTDDLATVV
+1098 VVNDD
-1110 IAGTTIGVEND
+1110 
-1121 QPVAIAITDGTTTIN
+1121 
-1136 TTATITANAFSTT
+1136 
-1149 LDLTTLADSTAIS
+1149 
-1162 LSADLTDLAGNPASI
+1162 
-1177 TIGDITKDTAV
+1177 
-1188 PSIASVVVS
+1188 
-1197 EDNVVNAADD
+1197 DD
-1207 LAAVAIV
+1207 LAAVAI
-1214 GVTEGAENDQPVAI
+1214 
-1228 AITDG
+1228 
-1233 TTTINTTTIITDNTF
+1233 
-1248 STEINLTTLA
+1248 
-1258 DSTAISLTANVA
+1258 
-1270 DTAGNPTSITIG
+1270 AG
-1282 DITKDTEAPSIAS
+1282 
-1295 VIVSEDNVVNDT
+1295 
-1307 DDLATVVI
+1307 ATV
-1315 AGTTIG
+1315 G
-1321 VEAEQNVTIAIDAEA
+1321 VEAEQSLTLSFAINSEA
-1336 PISATAAVDASG
+1336 PITATAVVDASG
-1348 AFATS
+1348 AFATA
-1353 VDLSRL
+1353 VDLSSL
-1359 SNGTYDL
+1359 SNGTYEL
-1366 NASVADLAGNPAD
+1366 NASVADIAGNPAD
-1379 PATASFTVDIEPPT
+1379 PLTANFTIDIAPPS
-1393 QAVIEGSIALSVDT
+1393 QAVIEDSIALSVDT
-1407 GSSASDFITNRAQ
+1407 GSSNSDFITNRAQ

-1431 EDGEALYGSVDSGT
+1431 EGSDALYGSVDSGT

-1460 SFTWQTDLVEGA
+1460 SFTWDTDLVEGA

-1477 RVADASANS
+1477 RVADAYGNN
-1486 GSITEQNYTLDT
+1486 GSLTEQSYTLDT

-1503 SISSIAL
+1503 DINSISLDQDVGVS
-1510 SNDTGTSASD
+1510 SSD
-1520 FLTNAASQS
+1520 FLTNVASQS
-1529 ISASLEPGLEDGD
+1529 ISAILEPGLEDGD

-1549 SGTSWQDISNQISET
+1549 SGVTWLDISDSISDS
-1564 NNIAWQD
+1564 NNITWQD
-1571 AELILDTNYIV
+1571 AELLIGTHDIV
-1582 LRIADAADNNSSF
+1582 LRIADSADNNSSF
-1595 DRNYTLDQS
+1595 DRNYTLDQTA
-1604 PPTIET
+1604 PTIDT
-1610 GGNRINADEA
+1610 SNTSTTVAEA
-1620 STAILDSS
+1620 SAASLDSS

-1633 NGIAS
+1633 NGVAS
-1638 HSWQQVESDGSALSD
+1638 HSWQQVEIDGSALID
-1653 TPLAIVNA
+1653 TALTIVDA
-1661 DTEAAEVTTPA
+1661 DTEFAQVTAPA
-1672 ITADDGNLLNYYFT
+1672 ITDDNDAALSFYFA
-1686 VTVTDKADNEATSLP
+1686 VTVTDNAGNSATSSP
-1701 LTLTVDN
+1701 LTLSVDN
-1708 SYLTPEIT
+1708 IYLTPIIS
-1716 ATTPF
+1716 AATPF
-1721 LDIETGGASYFDNV
+1721 LHPESGGANYFDNV
-1735 GVAWAADS
+1735 GVVWAADS

-1753 ESGCSIGNYNSCAD
+1753 YPDCVIGENYYFCSD
-1767 PALYTSSVDFTISDA
+1767 PELYTSGVDFTISGA

-1849 GITCNGAVDESL
+1849 GATCNGAVDESL
-1861 ASIDDEGT
+1861 ASIDEEGT
-1869 ITSDDLNLDG
+1869 ITSDDINLDG

-2234 ELYGDDDTALMNPA
+2234 ELYGDDDTALMNPV

-2297 RDAD
+2297 RNP

>member
-1 MMLAKT
+1 MLPPFPVGTAARLCCISLVSLVLSACGD
-7 YVGSVVRLCSVIS
+7 VGSSL
-20 ACIFLASCLDGSD
+20 
-33 SNFTADIF
+33 
-41 GISGIDSSDSEDTGN
+41 DTGLDSIIGD
-56 ETSAAPSISSI
+56 ETSDTTPDTVLPRASSI
-67 SVGQGAHGIGAE
+67 SVGQGAHGIGAA

-86 EDAEA
+86 EDAEVE
-91 DLSLKSGSS
+91 LSLKSGSS

-107 DFAALAAEF
+107 DFAALAAQF

-138 SASIVLIDT
+138 SASIVLIDA
-147 DGVES
+147 DGIES
-152 AETTSV
+152 EEITSV
-158 ALDADTSIDA
+158 GVDVNTSIDA

-175 LSVAAGTYRVGDP
+175 LSVATGTYRVGDP

-194 ALDSETGLALA
+194 ASGAETGLALA
-205 AGSTFNGQALSDF
+205 AGSSFNGQALTDF
-218 NDNTDGSYIATYT
+218 SSNTDGSYNATYT

-241 GTTASTN
+241 GAAASVD
-248 IALVDAVN
+248 IALDDAVN

-262 ATLLLTDARID
+262 ATLLLSGARID
-273 ANSPTI
+273 ANSPAI
-279 SSLVIAGDNI
+279 SSLLIAADNV
-289 VNSSDDPSAIPIS
+289 VNSSDDLSAIPIS
-302 GTTTGVEV
+302 GSTTGVEAG
-310 DQELTLFVGDNFIAT
+310 QELTLFIGDNFTAST
-325 TAVGADSSFSTT
+325 TVGADSSFSTT
-337 IDLAALA
+337 IDLATFA

-387 VNAAEATSPVTAT
+387 VNAAEATAAVAASGA
-400 GVVSGVEADQQVSL
+400 VSGVESGQKVSL
-414 YIEETML
+414 YVEETML
-421 TDPITVETATDAD
+421 TDPITVET
-434 GNFTAEINL
+434 
-443 STLDDDSYKV
+443 TLDSEGTFAVAIDLSALTDDAYKV

-463 LDRLISDLIIDT
+463 LDRLISDLVIDT

-480 SSLVVASDNTISA
+480 SSLVVASDNIINA
-493 AEATAVDISGTTT
+493 AEASAVEVAGSTTGA
-506 EVENGQSVDLS
+506 ENDQSVALS
-517 ITDGTTTID
+517 ITDGTTTIEA
-526 TTATISNN
+526 TATIANN
-534 SFTTT
+534 AFATTIG
-539 LDLSTLAD
+539 LSALAD

-564 AASVSLE
+564 APSASLE

-586 VAGDNV
+586 VAGDDV

-605 TTAGAEANQSVTIAI
+605 
-620 TDGIT
+620 
-625 TVETSATVTDN
+625 
-636 AFTATLDTTTLA
+636 
-648 DSTTIGASATV
+648 
-659 ADLAGN
+659 
-665 PASITVA
+665 
-672 GIVKDTLAPAIAI
+672 
-685 TSVAGDN
+685 
-692 IVNSAEAA
+692 
-700 TAAIVGSTSNVENGQ
+700 
-715 TASLSITDGTT
+715 
-726 TIAARVT
+726 
-733 VTNNAF
+733 
-739 STEIN
+739 STE
-744 LSTLADST
+744 
-752 AISLTADLTDAV
+752 
-764 GNPAS
+764 
-769 ITITDIV
+769 
-776 KDTIAPSIAITSVAG
+776 
-791 DNTINATEATAVAIV
+791 
-806 GTTAGAEDDQP
+806 GAEDDQP
-817 VAIAITDGTTTI
+817 VAIAITDGATTI
-829 NTTASITDNAFS
+829 NTIATIAANAFTTTLDLS
-841 TEVNLTTLA
+841 TLA
-850 DSTAISLSADLTDLA
+850 DSTAISLSAEVADLAGNPASATISGIVKDTAAPAIAITSIAGDNVVNAAEATAAAIVGTTSNVENGETASLSITDGTTTIDQPAATVADSAFSTEINLSTLADSASIVATADVADAVGNSATTARLEGIVKDTAAPSIAITSVADDNIINSAEAAAVAIVGSSAGAENDQPVTIAITDGATTLEATTSITDNAFATTLDLSTLADSAAISLSASTTDLA
-865 GNPASITIG
+865 GNPASATANFV
-874 DITKDTA
+874 KDTA
-881 VPSIASVVVSED
+881 APSIAITSVAED
-893 NVVNA
+893 NIINA
-898 ADDLAAVAIVGVTEG
+898 AEAAAVAIVGSAEG

-919 VAIAITDGTT
+919 VAIVITDGAITIEASATIADAAFAITLDLSALADSSAISLSADTTDLAANPASVTLSDIVKDTAAPTIAITRVAEDNIINAAEAAAVVIVGTTEGAEDDQAVALSITDGAT
-929 TINTT
+929 TIEAST
-934 TIITDNAFSTEIN
+934 TITANAFSTEIN
-947 LSTLADSTSINLSA
+947 LSTLAD
-961 DTTDLAGNP
+961 
-970 TSITISNITKDTE
+970 
-983 APSITSVVVSEDN
+983 
-996 VVNVADDLTA
+996 
-1006 VAIVGTTAGVENDQP
+1006 
-1021 VAIAITDGTTT
+1021 TTT
-1032 INTTAT
+1032 ISLTAT
-1038 ITANAFSTTLDLTT
+1038 T
-1052 LADSTAI
+1052 
-1059 SLSADLTDLAGN
+1059 
-1071 PTSITIS
+1071 
-1078 NITKDTEAP
+1078 
-1087 SITSVVVSEDN
+1087 
-1098 VVNDTDDLATVV
+1098 
-1110 IAGTTIGVEND
+1110 
-1121 QPVAIAITDGTTTIN
+1121 
-1136 TTATITANAFSTT
+1136 
-1149 LDLTTLADSTAIS
+1149 
-1162 LSADLTDLAGNPASI
+1162 TDLAGNPASS
-1177 TIGDITKDTAV
+1177 TIGAIAKDTAA
-1188 PSIASVVVS
+1188 PSITSVALS
-1197 EDNVVNAADD
+1197 EDNVVNDDDD
-1207 LAAVAIV
+1207 LAAVAI
-1214 GVTEGAENDQPVAI
+1214 
-1228 AITDG
+1228 
-1233 TTTINTTTIITDNTF
+1233 
-1248 STEINLTTLA
+1248 
-1258 DSTAISLTANVA
+1258 
-1270 DTAGNPTSITIG
+1270 AG
-1282 DITKDTEAPSIAS
+1282 
-1295 VIVSEDNVVNDT
+1295 
-1307 DDLATVVI
+1307 ATV
-1315 AGTTIG
+1315 G
-1321 VEAEQNVTIAIDAEA
+1321 VEAEQSLTLSFAINSEA
-1336 PISATAAVDASG
+1336 PITATAVVDASG
-1348 AFATS
+1348 AFATA
-1353 VDLSRL
+1353 VDLSSL
-1359 SNGTYDL
+1359 SNGTYEL
-1366 NASVADLAGNPAD
+1366 NASVADTASNPAD
-1379 PATASFTVDIEPPT
+1379 PLTASFTIDIAPPT
-1393 QAVIEGSIALSVDT
+1393 QAVIEDSIALSADT
-1407 GSSASDFITNRAQ
+1407 GSSNSDFITNRAQ

-1431 EDGEALYGSVDSGT
+1431 EGSDALYGSVDSGT

-1460 SFTWQTDLVEGA
+1460 SFTWDTDLVEGA

-1477 RVADASANS
+1477 RVADTYGNS
-1486 GSITEQNYTLDT
+1486 GSLAEQSYTLDT

-1503 SISSIAL
+1503 DINSISLDQDVGVS
-1510 SNDTGTSASD
+1510 SSD
-1520 FLTNAASQS
+1520 FLTNVASQS
-1529 ISASLEPGLEDGD
+1529 ISAILEPGLEDGD

-1549 SGTSWQDISNQISET
+1549 SGVTWLDISDSISDSH
-1564 NNIAWQD
+1564 NITWQD
-1571 AELILDTNYIV
+1571 AELLIGTHDIV

-1595 DRNYTLDQS
+1595 DRNYTLDQTA
-1604 PPTIET
+1604 PTVDT
-1610 GGNRINADEA
+1610 SNTSSTVAEA
-1620 STAILDSS
+1620 NTASLDSS

-1633 NGIAS
+1633 NGVAS
-1638 HSWQQVESDGSALSD
+1638 HSWQQVEIDGSALID
-1653 TPLAIVNA
+1653 TALTIVDA
-1661 DTEAAEVTTPA
+1661 DTEFAQVTAPA
-1672 ITADDGNLLNYYFT
+1672 ITDDNDAALSFYFA
-1686 VTVTDKADNEATSLP
+1686 VTVTDNAGNSATSSP
-1701 LTLTVDN
+1701 LTLSVDN
-1708 SYLTPEIT
+1708 IYLTPIIS
-1716 ATTPF
+1716 AATPF
-1721 LDIETGGASYFDNV
+1721 LHPESGGANYFDNV
-1735 GVAWAADS
+1735 GVVWAADS

-1753 ESGCSIGNYNSCAD
+1753 YPDCVIGENYYFCSD
-1767 PALYTSSVDFTISDA
+1767 PELYTSGVDFTISDA

-1795 TYYYWLEAQVEGVD
+1795 TYYYWLEAKIEGVD

-1815 PTSVSAT
+1815 STSVSAT
-1822 TSIGPTLNDTG
+1822 TSIGPMLNDTG

-1849 GITCNGAVDESL
+1849 GATCNGAVDESL

-1869 ITSDDLNLDG
+1869 VTSDDINLDG

-1893 HGRDVTAN
+1893 HGRDATAN

-2222 ASNGVYSDEDIG
+2222 ASNGAYSDEDIG

>member
-138 SASIVLIDT
+138 NASIVLVDT
-147 DGVES
+147 DGIES

-175 LSVAAGTYRVGDP
+175 LSVVAGTYRVGNP

-194 ALDSETGLALA
+194 ASAAETGLALA
-205 AGSTFNGQALSDF
+205 AGSSFNGQALSDF
-218 NDNTDGSYIATYT
+218 NDNTDGSYTATYT

-241 GTTASTN
+241 GATASVN
-248 IALVDAVN
+248 IALADAVN
-256 NTSAAA
+256 NTSTAA

-279 SSLVIAGDNI
+279 SSLLIAADNI

-302 GTTTGVEV
+302 GTTAGVEA

-400 GVVSGVEADQQVSL
+400 GVVSGVEAGQQVYL

-443 STLDDDSYKV
+443 SALDDDSYKV

-480 SSLVVASDNTISA
+480 SSLVVASDNIVSA
-493 AEATAVDISGTTT
+493 AEATVVEISGTTT

-547 SAAITLT
+547 SATITLT

-564 AASVSLE
+564 APSASLE
-571 GIVKDTV
+571 GIVKDTIT
-578 APSIAITS
+578 PTIAITS

-605 TTAGAEANQSVTIAI
+605 TTAGAEDSQPVAIAI
-620 TDGIT
+620 TDGST
-625 TVETSATVTDN
+625 TVEASATVTDN

-672 GIVKDTLAPAIAI
+672 GILKDTLSPAIAI

-715 TASLSITDGTT
+715 TASLSITDGIT
-726 TIAARVT
+726 TIAASAA

-739 STEIN
+739 SLEVN
-744 LSTLADST
+744 LSTLADSA
-752 AISLTADLTDAV
+752 AISLTATVADAV

-769 ITITDIV
+769 TTIDSIV
-776 KDTIAPSIAITSVAG
+776 KDTIIPSIAITSVAG
-791 DNTINATEATAVAIV
+791 DNIINAAEVAAVAIV
-806 GTTAGAEDDQP
+806 GTTEGAENDQP
-817 VAIAITDGTTTI
+817 VTIAITDGATTLETTTI
-829 NTTASITDNAFS
+829 ITANAFS
-841 TEVNLTTLA
+841 TTLDLTTLA

-996 VVNVADDLTA
+996 VVNVADDLAA

-1071 PTSITIS
+1071 PASITITDIVKDTIAPSIAITSVAGDNTINAAEATAVAIFGTTTDAENDQPVALAITDGTTTINTTASITDNAFSTEVNLTTLADSTSINLSADTTDLAGNPTSITIS

-1087 SITSVVVSEDN
+1087 SITSVV
-1098 VVNDTDDLATVV
+1098 
-1110 IAGTTIGVEND
+1110 
-1121 QPVAIAITDGTTTIN
+1121 
-1136 TTATITANAFSTT
+1136 
-1149 LDLTTLADSTAIS
+1149 
-1162 LSADLTDLAGNPASI
+1162 
-1177 TIGDITKDTAV
+1177 
-1188 PSIASVVVS
+1188 
-1197 EDNVVNAADD
+1197 
-1207 LAAVAIV
+1207 
-1214 GVTEGAENDQPVAI
+1214 
-1228 AITDG
+1228 
-1233 TTTINTTTIITDNTF
+1233 
-1248 STEINLTTLA
+1248 
-1258 DSTAISLTANVA
+1258 
-1270 DTAGNPTSITIG
+1270 
-1282 DITKDTEAPSIAS
+1282 
-1295 VIVSEDNVVNDT
+1295 VSEDNVVNDT

-1735 GVAWAADS
+1735 GVVWAADS

-1753 ESGCSIGNYNSCAD
+1753 YPDCVIGENYYFCSD
-1767 PALYTSSVDFTISDA
+1767 PELYTSGVDFTISGA

-2088 ILVSSSPAIADGYF
+2088 IIVSSSPAIEDGYF

-2297 RDAD
+2297 RNP